1 MNILIIDD
9 SPLFEKTAETFE
21 KAALCRLA
29 AQNFA
34 GTEVLAKEFAKLGA
48 NVLLLRPRLS
58 DLDEAFEFF
67 DREGFGQ
74 ILVPVRHCSKNSE
87 IRLREGICFSRRI
100 TENFPCIAGLFRP
113 DAVILGAVLPFAA
126 FAAAKIA
133 EASGAVLITELFCP
147 PKELLLRLGAVS
159 RISPVLT
166 ALDKA
171 TNCALKKSDGVLG
184 LFPDAQTR
192 FEAAKSLYC
201 LEQPAPLVRFSF
213 SKEAKSLRESIATFK
228 DGGAFVLVYCGPL
241 EKGFSIEE
249 LVTVCS
255 GFGNKFA
262 LVFSSFCK
270 EKEYIRR
277 FVLQK
282 GYTNV
287 FFVDGACSEELSF
300 VLSAA
305 DGIFVSESVL
315 TKGLLPE
322 HQRFFGAFLTGRPVI
337 ACAEKYSE
345 FFRRAG
351 GVIITKPKNK
361 DSIRLGIKTL
371 MEMTETDREMLGLA
385 CKDFAEKNS
394 FSAFAKNCFSIIDNL
409 VKQKEIKK

>member
-9 SPLFEKTAETFE
+9 SPLFEKTAESFE
-21 KAALCRLA
+21 KATFCRLS
-29 AQNFA
+29 AQCFA
-34 GTEVLAKEFAKLGA
+34 EKEILAKEFAKLGA
-48 NVLLLRPRLS
+48 NVLLLRPKLC
-58 DLDEAFEFF
+58 LEEEAFEFY

-74 ILVPVRHCSKNSE
+74 IIVPVKPFAKGFG
-87 IRLREGICFSRRI
+87 IRLREEVCFSNRI
-100 TENFPCIAGLFRP
+100 MESSPCIAGLFRP
-113 DAVILGAVLPFAA
+113 DAVILGAVLPFSA

-133 EASGAVLITELFCP
+133 KDAGAVLITEFACP
-147 PKELLLRLGAVS
+147 PKELLLRLGLVS
-159 RISPVLT
+159 PISPVLT
-166 ALDKA
+166 ALEKA
-171 TNCALKKSDGVLG
+171 TNHALKKSDGVLG

-192 FEAAKSLYC
+192 LKPAKSLFC
-201 LEQPAPLVRFSF
+201 MEQPAPLVRFSL
-213 SKEAKSLRESIATFK
+213 SEEAKSLRESIATFK
-228 DGGAFVLVYCGPL
+228 EGGAFVLVYCGPI

-255 GFGNKFA
+255 EFGSRFA
-262 LVFSSFCK
+262 LVFSSFGR
-270 EKEYIRR
+270 EKEYIKR

-287 FFVDGACSEELSF
+287 FFLDGACSEELSF

-322 HQRFFGAFLTGRPVI
+322 HQRFFGAFLSGRPVI
-337 ACAEKYSE
+337 ACGEKYAE

-371 MEMTETDREMLGLA
+371 MEMPETDRKMLGLA
-385 CKDFAEKNS
+385 SKDFAEKNS
-394 FSAFAKNCFSIIDNL
+394 FSAFAKNCFSITDNL